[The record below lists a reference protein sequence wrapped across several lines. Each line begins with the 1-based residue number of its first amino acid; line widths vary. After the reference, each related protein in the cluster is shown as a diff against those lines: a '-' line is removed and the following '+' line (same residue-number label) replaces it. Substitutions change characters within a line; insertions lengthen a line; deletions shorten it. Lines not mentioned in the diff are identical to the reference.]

1 MSADGAIAALPWD
14 LGTSRWQL
22 SDQTTPLRNGDPGI
36 AQSQALYKN
45 PLYNAATDFTPV
57 VLITEQPTFL
67 IVRRD
72 LPAEN
77 LREFSAYAKANHA
90 KMQFASAGAGSP
102 IHLACV
108 LVNSAIGINVTHV
121 PYRGGAPAMQD
132 LVAGRIDYLTA
143 TTFAPLACALVKTM
157 LILLKDPS
165 IVLLRSLAGLPMMDQ
180 AAYNPA

>member
-1 MSADGAIAALPWD
+1 
-14 LGTSRWQL
+14 
-22 SDQTTPLRNGDPGI
+22 LRNGDPGI
-36 AQSQALYKN
+36 AQSQALYEN

-57 VLITEQPTFL
+57 VPITEQPTFL

-77 LREFSAYAKANHA
+77 LREFSAYEKANHA
-90 KMQFASAGAGSP
+90 KMQFGSAGAGSP

-132 LVAGRIDYLTA
+132 LVAGRIDYLTT

-157 LILLKDPS
+157 LILLKDSS
-165 IVLLRSLAGLPMMDQ
+165 IVLVRSLAGLPMMNRLHIIQ
-180 AAYNPA
+180 HEPRTAASAPSTSRRAKHCGRRRTY

>member
-1 MSADGAIAALPWD
+1 MLRSDGCGWLLGAENRTGRRRCLPTARSLPFAWE

-45 PLYNAATDFTPV
+45 PLCNAATDFTPV
-57 VLITEQPTFL
+57 VLITEQPTSL

-90 KMQFASAGAGSP
+90 KMQFASAGAGFP

-108 LVNSAIGINVTHV
+108 LVNINVTHV
-121 PYRGGAPAMQD
+121 PYHGGAPAMQD

-143 TTFAPLACALVKTM
+143 THFC
-157 LILLKDPS
+157 PS
-165 IVLLRSLAGLPMMDQ
+165 CMRAS
-180 AAYNPA
+180 